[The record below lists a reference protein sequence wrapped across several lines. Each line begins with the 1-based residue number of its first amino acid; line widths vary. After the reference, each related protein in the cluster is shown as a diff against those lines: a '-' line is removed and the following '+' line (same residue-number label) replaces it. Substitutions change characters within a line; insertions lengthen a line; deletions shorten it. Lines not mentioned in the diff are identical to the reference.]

1 MLNLL
6 IQAHHSVKF
15 STDAKFAHPGI
26 TLSNLLIQA
35 SQRVKFSIRPMLML
49 KLALVEFKKD
59 YSAVLQEMG
68 TASPPVD
75 PSRQMRNIAAE
86 LVATFRAG
94 TADAFP
100 DLTGEVPCPVLPS
113 SAKSTAD
120 YQFNGAMAIS
130 GLLKVST
137 TGTVIILIFL
147 TLFH

>member
-1 MLNLL
+1 
-6 IQAHHSVKF
+6 
-15 STDAKFAHPGI
+15 
-26 TLSNLLIQA
+26 
-35 SQRVKFSIRPMLML
+35 
-49 KLALVEFKKD
+49 
-59 YSAVLQEMG
+59 
-68 TASPPVD
+68 VD

-147 TLFH
+147 TLFHRVEFSHGQKFSTGNVMLKKKY